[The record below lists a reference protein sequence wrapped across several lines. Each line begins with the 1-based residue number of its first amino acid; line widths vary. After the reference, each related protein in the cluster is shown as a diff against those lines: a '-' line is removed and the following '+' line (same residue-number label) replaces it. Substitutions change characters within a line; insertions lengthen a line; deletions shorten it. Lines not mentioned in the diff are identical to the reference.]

1 MPVDPK
7 KRRSVADLQKEF
19 VNRYFSGGEGFD
31 VQPISLHDAAHQFA
45 NIQPSQRGELQQ
57 NIIDLYGVQ
66 NLHDLGMRGFVN
78 ATIPTF
84 TNEGLFPES
93 KNPYLFNNP
102 VKKQD
107 AIDAIEGLKNVSQ
120 MLERDSIESA
130 VNNDPSNF
138 FVPRI
143 TDQEI
148 NELKKR
154 GSEFYSQV
162 GDQLTRRVQSGQIK
176 LPVSDVI
183 FPFITPPDSE
193 QQIKIQADPQAG
205 AIHRNPEK
213 LQIKGGYDVPGS
225 LPYGPVTQY
234 MNPPMQMVGL
244 EKERGNWDLYK
255 KTQDSGDVPD
265 PGDEPYETKRLFSPA
280 KETFYGTGFWDHK
293 NIAPTAINRLRLK
306 NIIGSAAT
314 ATADIAGSIP
324 LFDPAFRQA
333 VEQGNAGKAAK
344 QVAAEYAA
352 GAVAAPVVG
361 MGMGA
366 LNQVAPGAARVLAG
380 GLTAARAANPIAVV
394 SQIGGSSRIN
404 PQADKAAIQ
413 SQIQRAEAA
422 RQRGSRW
429 KFPTPFGTLAIPEL
443 GISESGGLFFR

>member
-19 VNRYFSGGEGFD
+19 VNRYFSDGEGFD
-31 VQPISLHDAAHQFA
+31 VQPITLHDAAHQFA
-45 NIQPSQRGELQQ
+45 NIQPSTRGELQQ
-57 NIIDLYGVQ
+57 QIIDLHGAQ

-78 ATIPTF
+78 AVIPTAL
-84 TNEGLFPES
+84 E
-93 KNPYLFNNP
+93 NPYLFSTP
-102 VKKQD
+102 VSKAD
-107 AIDAIEGLKNVSQ
+107 AASAIEGLKNFSSL
-120 MLERDSIESA
+120 LERDSITSA
-130 VNNDPSNF
+130 INNDPSNF

-176 LPVSDVI
+176 LPVSDVV
-183 FPFITPPDSE
+183 FPFITPPDGE
-193 QQIKIQADPQAG
+193 QQIKIQTDPQAG

-213 LQIKGGYDVPGS
+213 LQIKGGYDVPGA
-225 LPYGPVTQY
+225 LPYGPATQY

-244 EKERGNWDLYK
+244 EKERGNWDLYN
-255 KTQDSGDVPD
+255 KTQNADYIPD
-265 PGDEPYETKRLFSPA
+265 PGDVQYETKRLFSPA
-280 KETFYGTGFWDHK
+280 KETFYGSGFWDK
-293 NIAPTAINRLRLK
+293 ELAPTAINRLRLK

-314 ATADIAGSIP
+314 SAADIAGSVP
-324 LFDPAFRQA
+324 LFDPSFRQA
-333 VEQGNAGKAAK
+333 VEQGNASKAAK
-344 QVAAEYAA
+344 QMAAEYVA
-352 GAVAAPVVG
+352 GTIAAPVVG
-361 MGMGA
+361 MGLGA
-366 LNQVAPGAARVLAG
+366 LNQIAPKAARVLAG
-380 GLTAARAANPIAVV
+380 GLTAARVANPIAVV

-413 SQIQRAEAA
+413 SQFQRAEAA